1 MNGTVEPTGQLWSR
15 SPLVLRPRLSFR
27 PRLLRTAALLAALF
41 ALPGLT
47 LPAQDLRI
55 GLMPAVD
62 SIPLLVAQD
71 QGYFADEGITVELQI
86 FRNQLYRETALQ
98 TNAIDGSVS
107 DLINAVY
114 NWQSGSGIK
123 VGSITDGHFSLV
135 TAPNS
140 SIRTIADW
148 NRASAVDTGLLENS
162 IIYYVAERML
172 QNAGGATDRI
182 NLITTLQVPARME
195 MVVAGRIEAALL
207 PEPVTRI
214 AVAQGARV
222 LVDTSGMAQT
232 PGVLL
237 FTQRAQSRKAGE
249 IAALYRGYNRAVAAL
264 NRNPDSFRQAIVR
277 LGEFPPAVEQSM
289 VIPTYQ
295 QARPPTPEEVADVV
309 AWMAEKGLIGG
320 SPATPAYHQIVET
333 GLIGPGG
340 P

>member
-1 MNGTVEPTGQLWSR
+1 MV
-15 SPLVLRPRLSFR
+15 VLLIFSG
-27 PRLLRTAALLAALF
+27 LAV
-41 ALPGLT
+41 
-47 LPAQDLRI
+47 PAQDLTI

-71 QGYFADEGITVELQI
+71 QGFFTEEGITVELEI

-114 NWQSGSGIK
+114 NWRSGSGIK
-123 VGSITDGHFSLV
+123 VASITDGHFSLV

-140 SIRTIADW
+140 SIRTIEDW
-148 NRASAVDTGLLENS
+148 NRASSVDTGLLENS

-172 QNAGGATDRI
+172 ESAGGSTDNI

-214 AVAQGARV
+214 ALAQGARV
-222 LVDTSGMAQT
+222 LADTTSLAQT

-237 FTQRAQSRKAGE
+237 FTERARTRKGAE
-249 IAALYRGYNRAVAAL
+249 IAALYRAYNRAVTAI
-264 NRNPDSFRQAIVR
+264 NDDPDSFRPAIIR
-277 LGEFPPAVEQSM
+277 LGEFPPAVEKTM
-289 VIPTYQ
+289 VSPTYQ
-295 QARPPTPEEVADVV
+295 PARPPAPGEVQDVTR
-309 AWMAEKGLIGG
+309 WMVRKGLIDGVPG
-320 SPATPAYHQIVET
+320 YDQLVET
-333 GLIGPGG
+333 GLIGPGA